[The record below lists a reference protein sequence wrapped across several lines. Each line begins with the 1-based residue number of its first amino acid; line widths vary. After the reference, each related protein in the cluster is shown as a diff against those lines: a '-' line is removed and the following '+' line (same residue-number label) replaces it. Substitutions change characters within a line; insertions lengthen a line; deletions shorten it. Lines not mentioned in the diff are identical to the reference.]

1 MGSVPAKLGR
11 YRDINLEYGDLY
23 LLHSFMVVST
33 VLVMCAFLHSYRSYL
48 LCIVKAIVGFDVHR
62 VLWNSRARRRRIKGA
77 ANSIMCPHGPRAL
90 VARRPIQG
98 ALILHHSQV
107 LFSDTKSV

>member
-1 MGSVPAKLGR
+1 MGGVPAKLGR
-11 YRDINLEYGDLY
+11 YSDINLEYGDLY
-23 LLHSFMVVST
+23 LLLSFMLVST
-33 VLVMCAFLHSYRSYL
+33 VLVMCAFLHSYRSDL

-62 VLWNSRARRRRIKGA
+62 VLWNSRARRRIKGTT
-77 ANSIMCPHGPRAL
+77 NSIMCRHGPRAL
-90 VARRPIQG
+90 VTRPIQG